1 MLTHQLAKVLA
12 GLVLGDAVNG
22 VWIGHVH
29 EATKREALKDHE
41 DHVLMGVVDHL
52 EQPNYM
58 GAATWTDREGE
69 GEGEERAQTKP
80 RERVRCAKDER
91 RRLKVAVAVPTAS
104 TLSCAACF
112 EYIALQG

>member
-29 EATKREALKDHE
+29 ETTKREALKDHE

-69 GEGEERAQTKP
+69 RERA
-80 RERVRCAKDER
+80 R
-91 RRLKVAVAVPTAS
+91 RGRKRNRGN
-104 TLSCAACF
+104 
-112 EYIALQG
+112 E